1 MGTDVDCGTK
11 VVATEVAGTTDV
23 VLATDVVV
31 EAGGR
36 ASTPT
41 SNWE

>member
-1 MGTDVDCGTK
+1 MGTDVDCGTD
-11 VVATEVAGTTDV
+11 VVATDV
-23 VLATDVVV
+23 VLVTGVVV
-31 EAGGR
+31 DAGGR